1 LTIDSYLANS
11 IEWACSK
18 GPIRAGASLKGTILQ
33 CENKSQ
39 VVDLKE
45 RFVQGRSL
53 HKEIVDILREMVL
66 EGRLKPG
73 ERVPGL
79 DFCRKRSVS
88 GTPMSEAIRISA
100 PVQLVELRASRGP
113 LVTDAALKATRRR
126 DAKASQA

>member
-1 LTIDSYLANS
+1 MTVDSYLANS
-11 IEWACSK
+11 IEWGLLERSDTLA
-18 GPIRAGASLKGTILQ
+18 PSLRGTILQ
-33 CENKSQ
+33 CENKSR
-39 VVDLKE
+39 VIDLRE
-45 RFVQGRSL
+45 RLVEGRSL
-53 HKEIVDILREMVL
+53 HEEIVDILREMVL